1 MLLILQAPSGPLH
14 WKKFQKTLISAFEAN
29 SAALPKLH
37 FFQILAHYLITA
49 EAISQP
55 DEDNRDIPQ
64 MTVVSI
70 KAHCLKI
77 RRKNHVKY

>member
-1 MLLILQAPSGPLH
+1 MPG
-14 WKKFQKTLISAFEAN
+14 F
-29 SAALPKLH
+29 PKLH

-55 DEDNRDIPQ
+55 DEIVQFGQDEDNRDIPQ
-64 MTVVSI
+64 MTVVSF

-77 RRKNHVKY
+77 RRKNRAKY